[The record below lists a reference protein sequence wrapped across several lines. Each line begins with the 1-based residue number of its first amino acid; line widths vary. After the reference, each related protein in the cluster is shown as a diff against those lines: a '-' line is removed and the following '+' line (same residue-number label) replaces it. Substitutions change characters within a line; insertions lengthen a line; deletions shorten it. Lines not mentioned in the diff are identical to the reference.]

1 MISGM
6 GLPELR
12 AAMDLRQEAL
22 AETLHV
28 EQASISKIE
37 RRSDMYISTLR
48 KTIKAMGG
56 KLQIIAKMPNGR
68 VEIRQFT
75 KIRKSGASAAPRGA
89 PVGEKV
95 L

>member
-56 KLQIIAKMPNGR
+56 K
-68 VEIRQFT
+68 
-75 KIRKSGASAAPRGA
+75 IRKSGASAAPRGA